1 MIRIVQRKLIIPRGD
16 TGTFTIPAIMAAS
29 SGDVAIFTIFDC
41 ITHSKVFEK
50 AVQSDT
56 NNYVIEFTHN
66 DTVNLK
72 PGKYVWDIKFY
83 KNPQYLDNELVN
95 GDEVNSYYAGYTL
108 PDCEIRET
116 GDNLLMSP
124 DAPSGTLT
132 PAQLD
137 IISAALAQLSAAV
150 DQTQAN
156 VEHYPKIIDEMWYA
170 WDSENEEYVN
180 TGVNANGIEP
190 DLTDYVRFEDL
201 LSLSN
206 EDIENIINGG
216 N

>member
-1 MIRIVQRKLIIPRGD
+1 MIRLIQRRLIIPRGD
-16 TGTFTIPAIMAAS
+16 TGSFTIPTITTAS
-29 SGDVAIFTIFDC
+29 ASDVSVFTIFDC
-41 ITHSKVFEK
+41 LTHSKIFEK
-50 AVQSDT
+50 IVNTSNDT
-56 NNYVIEFTHN
+56 LTIEFSHG
-66 DTVNLK
+66 DTVNLV

-83 KNPQYLDNELVN
+83 KNPQFLDNELIN
-95 GDEVNSYYAGYTL
+95 GDEVDSYYAGYKL
-108 PDCEIRET
+108 PECEIRET
-116 GDNLLMSP
+116 GDSLLMSS

-132 PAQLD
+132 PAQID
-137 IISAALAQLSAAV
+137 IVSAALAQLSAAV

-170 WDSENEEYVN
+170 WDSVNQEYVN

-190 DLTDYVRFEDL
+190 DLTDYVKFEDL

-216 N
+216 S